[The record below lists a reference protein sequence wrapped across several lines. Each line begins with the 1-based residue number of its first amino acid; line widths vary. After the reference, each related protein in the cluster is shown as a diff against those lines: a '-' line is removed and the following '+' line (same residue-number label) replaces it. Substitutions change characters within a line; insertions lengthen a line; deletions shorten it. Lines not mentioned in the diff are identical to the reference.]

1 MEELTISVK
10 IADRPYRLTITK
22 QEEEVVRKAAKQI
35 NERLKDFS
43 DNYAYK
49 DRQDLLAMVS
59 LLFASRALKQELLE
73 SEEKRE
79 LSDRLTE
86 IDRVLSEALS

>member
-59 LLFASRALKQELLE
+59 LLFASRALKQEALE
-73 SEEKRE
+73 SQDKKE
-79 LSDRLTE
+79 LSERLTE
-86 IDRVLSEALS
+86 IDKVLSEVLS